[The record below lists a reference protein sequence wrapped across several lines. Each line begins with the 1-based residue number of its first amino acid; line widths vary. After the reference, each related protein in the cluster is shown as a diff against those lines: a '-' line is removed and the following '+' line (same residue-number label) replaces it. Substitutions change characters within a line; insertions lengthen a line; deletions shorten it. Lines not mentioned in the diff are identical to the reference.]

1 MKIKAITCDQK
12 QTILTHEI
20 AKIVGSYQPRMKIK
34 AITCDQKQTILT
46 HEIAKIEI
54 LLQTGDEYSMA

>member
-1 MKIKAITCDQK
+1 
-12 QTILTHEI
+12 
-20 AKIVGSYQPRMKIK
+20 MKIK